1 MDGIVA
7 EIQAD
12 FLKREV
18 GECDLLA
25 ENVVAVAV
33 VASEHRRVLVEIN
46 REFPEL
52 KFFARN
58 ALVMTLRQSD
68 FVKKPIS
75 AACVGNV
82 FCAVGEKYAAVD
94 AVAIPLLGAC
104 ELPQLVLGQCFR
116 GRHDVVFLS
125 VLVAS
130 M

>member
-18 GECDLLA
+18 CEFDLLA
-25 ENVVAVAV
+25 ENDVAVAV

-52 KFFARN
+52 EFFARN

-68 FVKKPIS
+68 FIKKPIS

-82 FCAVGEKYAAVD
+82 FCAVGEKYATID
-94 AVAIPLLGAC
+94 TVAIPLLGAC
-104 ELPQLVLGQCFR
+104 ELPQVVLGQCFR
-116 GRHDVVFLS
+116 GHHDVVFPSLC
-125 VLVAS
+125 
-130 M
+130 